1 MIDWIYRFDLSVFN
15 AVFQLHSPILN
26 FFMKIV
32 TQLGDAGLFWILLAV
47 VLLLFR
53 RTRKFGVFVLGA
65 LLIEVLCNELI
76 FKAIFERPR
85 PFNYVP
91 WQESGAYVFPE
102 IIARPDS
109 FSFPSGHTAS
119 SFAAATVLFC
129 TNKKWG
135 IPALVLA
142 ALIGFSRIYCGVHYC
157 TDVLGGMA
165 VGVVIGVAAYFAIR
179 ALFKLL
185 KRKKP
190 EVCEKYFLGL

>member
-1 MIDWIYRFDLSVFN
+1 MMDWIYRFDLSVFN
-15 AVFQLHSPILN
+15 AVFPLHSPVLN
-26 FFMKIV
+26 FFMMIIS
-32 TQLGDAGLFWILLAV
+32 QLGDAGLILIILAV

-53 RTRKFGVFVLGA
+53 KTRKFGVFMLGA

-85 PFNYVP
+85 PFNYLP

-102 IIARPDS
+102 IISRPDS

-135 IPALVLA
+135 VPALILA

-157 TDVLGGMA
+157 TDVLGGMV
-165 VGVVIGVAAYFAIR
+165 VGVVIGVLAYFAIR

-190 EVCEKYFLGL
+190 EFCNKFFLDL